1 MKGYIIT
8 GSEYTAKKVYTNKT
22 KAEKACEKE
31 NYAIGCSGSYRT
43 VYVTEIEIDT
53 DEEEG

>member
-8 GSEYTAKKVYTNKT
+8 GSEYTANKVYTSKA
-22 KAEKACEKE
+22 KAEKACAEE
-31 NYAIGCSGSYRT
+31 NYCIGCSGSYRT

-53 DEEEG
+53 EEEEG